1 MLIEENNEGVTLEDQ
16 DQSQSEI
23 TPSDEGQQD
32 QGQEPS
38 DTQGDQGV
46 TDKGS
51 QGSQEPQS
59 PYYQR
64 IKNENAQL
72 RRLLSD
78 PEQLKE
84 YLASQGHNA
93 PSKENQVNEEEE
105 IAKIAREVVDENNMI
120 NLPKLVKALEDRT
133 IKKVDNL
140 VSSYSNT
147 TKTQITNKIQYD
159 SDLKT
164 VLKDHPELDPNSGSY
179 NQEYNEIVGNIFLA
193 KGGVQGKVRLTDVAK
208 SFFTAINSERKK
220 GSQQAQQ
227 QIIRKKAGGIQQN
240 ANAADSSQQQQE
252 QELTPEASIAQKFRQ
267 AAGIK

>member
-1 MLIEENNEGVTLEDQ
+1 MNEENNQGVTLEDQ
-16 DQSQSEI
+16 DQSQPET
-23 TPSDEGQQD
+23 TPSGEGQQD

-93 PSKENQVNEEEE
+93 PSKENQVNEEQEL
-105 IAKIAREVVDENNMI
+105 AKIAKEVTDENGLI

-159 SDLKT
+159 SDLKS
-164 VLKDHPELDPNSGSY
+164 VWKEHPELDPNNASY
-179 NQEYNEIVGNIFLA
+179 IQEYNEIVGNIFLA
-193 KGGVQGKVRLTDVAK
+193 KGGLQGKVRLTDVAK
-208 SFFTAINSERKK
+208 NFFTAINTERKK

-240 ANAADSSQQQQE
+240 ANAGSSNQQQQE
-252 QELTPEASIAQKFRQ
+252 TEQPPEATIAQRFRQ
-267 AAGIK
+267 AAGNK